1 MTERRQLF
9 AAAAT
14 TLALA
19 TATAEAQPARPL
31 AGRTALV
38 TGAARGIGRATAA
51 ELSRIGYD
59 VVLVSRTR
67 KDLDE
72 AAGEVGGGA
81 VAFPADVTEPHEV
94 DVIVTETLS
103 RFGRIDAV
111 VNNAGLAPVVS
122 VKDMSIDRWHAV
134 LDTNLSAAFYLSRA
148 VWPTFEKQRAGV
160 IVNISSLAS
169 RDPFPGFAAY
179 GAAKAGLNLF
189 GLALAREGQPINVRV
204 HTVAP
209 GSVETP
215 MFRGIM
221 SAEQWPT
228 EKTLDPDEV
237 ARVVAQCVTGDLR
250 HTGGEVIYVHKT
262 L

>member
-1 MTERRQLF
+1 MFLVGMTAFQSMSSPV
-9 AAAAT
+9 AII
-14 TLALA
+14 
-19 TATAEAQPARPL
+19 
-31 AGRTALV
+31 
-38 TGAARGIGRATAA
+38 TGAARGIGRATAT
-51 ELSRIGYD
+51 ELKRGGYD
-59 VVLVSRTR
+59 VVLVSRT
-67 KDLDE
+67 KKALDE
-72 AAGEVGGGA
+72 AAHEIDGGA

-94 DVIVTETLS
+94 DALVAETLS

-122 VKDMSIDRWHAV
+122 VKDMSIDRWRAV
-134 LDTNLSAAFYLSRA
+134 IDTNLSAAFYLSRA
-148 VWPTFEKQRAGV
+148 VWPTFEKQQSGV

-228 EKTLDPDEV
+228 DKTLDPVEV
-237 ARVVAQCVTGDLR
+237 ARVVASCIDGDLR
-250 HTGGEVIYVHKT
+250 HTSGEVIYLHKT